1 MRVLVATLIR
11 RDKGRV
17 YQYPQATESI
27 LALRFDS
34 QVDYFMPSG
43 GDDDEQSIYRK
54 YEQARAW
61 ALWGCYD
68 ALLCAESDMLLPVD
82 ALERLAAVHADVVY
96 GLYTFRKYPHQWN
109 VTTKLDRFS
118 LKFISNEPDRARA
131 AWGQVI
137 TCDGVGQGCTLIK
150 RAALE
155 AIPFRYHPSAGVDHL
170 FSFDAKTC
178 GLTQAADCGCIC
190 GHITGDNV
198 VYPTNEGELWRMQA
212 LLN

>member
-27 LALRFDS
+27 LALRFNA
-34 QVDYFMPSG
+34 QVDHFMPSG
-43 GDDDEQSIYRK
+43 GDTDEQSIYRK

-61 ALWGCYD
+61 ALLGGYD

-96 GLYTFRKYPHQWN
+96 GLYTFRKFPHQWN
-109 VTTKLDRFS
+109 ITTHLDRFS
-118 LKFISNEPDRARA
+118 FKFLSEEPKRAA
-131 AWGQVI
+131 LAWGQVI

-150 RAALE
+150 RKALE

-170 FSFDAKTC
+170 FSFDAKEY

-190 GHITGDNV
+190 GHITGNDV
-198 VYPTNEGELWRMQA
+198 VCPDIGEQLWRMQP
-212 LLN
+212 LQN